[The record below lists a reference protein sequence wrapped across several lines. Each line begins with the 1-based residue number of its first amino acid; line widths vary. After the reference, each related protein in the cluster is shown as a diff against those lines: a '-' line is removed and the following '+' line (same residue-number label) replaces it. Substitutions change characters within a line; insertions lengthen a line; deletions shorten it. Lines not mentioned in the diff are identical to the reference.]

1 MDRVW
6 KVEERELEGV
16 CFSVSSF
23 FFLWL
28 IDKFL

>member
-23 FFLWL
+23 FFSLAYR
-28 IDKFL
+28 

>member
-16 CFSVSSF
+16 CLSLFF
-23 FFLWL
+23 FFLFL
-28 IDKFL
+28 IDNFL